1 MIKLLQCWL
10 AIPVAADD
18 STSKTVLAASGANRY
33 TPGRP
38 PPNSRA
44 LRALPASCPQRG
56 MSGCALRYRRR
67 QATLAHSAAG
77 LIALTVADLHKPA
90 SQSEPQGLQ

>member
-1 MIKLLQCWL
+1 MTVITLLQCWL

-18 STSKTVLAASGANRY
+18 STSQTVLAASGANRY

-44 LRALPASCPQRG
+44 LSLNPPVDVVRVFVLVDP
-56 MSGCALRYRRR
+56 
-67 QATLAHSAAG
+67 
-77 LIALTVADLHKPA
+77 VWD
-90 SQSEPQGLQ
+90 

>member
-1 MIKLLQCWL
+1 MITLLQCWL

-56 MSGCALRYRRR
+56 KVGCF
-67 QATLAHSAAG
+67 G
-77 LIALTVADLHKPA
+77 PGK
-90 SQSEPQGLQ
+90 SEPLEGGRRGSCYGAPTQLDAECLVRKGTG